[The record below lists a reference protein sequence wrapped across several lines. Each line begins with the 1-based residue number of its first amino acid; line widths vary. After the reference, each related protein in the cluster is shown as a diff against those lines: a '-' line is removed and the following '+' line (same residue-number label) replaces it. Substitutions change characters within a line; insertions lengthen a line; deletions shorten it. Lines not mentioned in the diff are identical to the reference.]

1 MESEEM
7 TITSGVPQGSVLDP
21 LLFLLYI
28 NDIQH
33 CSDLVSIIL
42 FTDDTN
48 ILYNDICLKTLN
60 ETLRIE
66 MNKIANWLNVNKLS
80 LNTTKRKYIVI
91 VL

>member
-1 MESEEM
+1 M

-66 MNKIANWLNVNKLS
+66 MNRIANWLNVNKLS